1 MVITH
6 KNARPLSWEI
16 QGNYFVKKTK
26 PFSLVFPF
34 PNTCIKHPFS
44 FQNTNWCNDQK
55 VISVWW
61 SLMPNTTRHCSFS
74 NCFLLNMLLSNI
86 LKIKN
91 LLLSMKTRVQRKQRH
106 FARRNATGEL
116 EWNRFCYD
124 YEHHFYIVN
133 IPVTFQGPKL
143 PIYIFTIL
151 VSEHVLNQSW
161 IFVL

>member
-34 PNTCIKHPFS
+34 PNTCIKPPFS

-74 NCFLLNMLLSNI
+74 NCIFSVTFWKLKICFYPWRHVFKENKGILLEGMQQVNWNETDFVMIMNTSFILLTYLWHFKVPNSQFTFLL
-86 LKIKN
+86 
-91 LLLSMKTRVQRKQRH
+91 
-106 FARRNATGEL
+106 
-116 EWNRFCYD
+116 Y
-124 YEHHFYIVN
+124 
-133 IPVTFQGPKL
+133 
-143 PIYIFTIL
+143 
-151 VSEHVLNQSW
+151 
-161 IFVL
+161 